1 MKTRIYSKVNMMLL
15 LIVASVLFQECQAV
29 KTANTKKLKVSVFY
43 RERIM
48 LPTGAKLTVTLADIA
63 KMDVAAEVIATK
75 TIPAEG
81 GPPFDVLLD
90 YDPSRLNDKGKY
102 TVRASIKKGE
112 ELLFTSTEH
121 IEAFENPEDKP
132 VEIMVR
138 SLARKSAHLTQGN
151 VSLENTYWKLV
162 KLNEKPV
169 QTGPDEKELF
179 IQLLEEESRINGYSG
194 CNNFSGGYELEKDKI
209 KFGMLMSTKKMCMGA
224 MDQEQKFLKALSE
237 TVRYAIEGEKLY
249 LYNREDKV
257 VAVFKLS

>member
-1 MKTRIYSKVNMMLL
+1 MVF
-15 LIVASVLFQECQAV
+15 LIVASVLFQECQTG
-29 KTANTKKLKVSVFY
+29 KTADTKKLEVSVFY

-48 LPTGAKLTVTLADIA
+48 LPLGAELTVALADVA

-81 GPPFDVLLD
+81 GPPFEVSLD

-102 TVRASIKKGE
+102 AVMASIKKGK

-121 IEAFENPEDKP
+121 IEAFKNSEDKS
-132 VEIMVR
+132 VEVMVR
-138 SLARKSAHLTQGN
+138 SLARKSAYLTQGN

-162 KLNEKPV
+162 KLNDKPV

-179 IQLLEEESRINGYSG
+179 IQLLEEESRISGYSG

-224 MDQEQKFLKALSE
+224 MEQEQEFLSALSE
-237 TVRYAIEGEKLY
+237 TVRYVIEGEKLY

-257 VAVFKLS
+257 VAVFK